1 MLVIG
6 TCARVITVT
15 QKKSIIWTYLLILLK
30 FKRKTGV
37 KQILHLQI
45 IKNGLRHINE
55 FVPNT
60 PFLYPSK
67 TSENRKVFW
76 FFQGVEKE
84 CIGNKWVKYTS
95 LLLHTLYLTH
105 FMPLVSFYSPWKR
118 QKTSSFLIFLGGIER
133 DQWHEMVWAGDLSHL
148 FYLSK

>member
-6 TCARVITVT
+6 TCARVITVV

-30 FKRKTGV
+30 FKWKTGV

-45 IKNGLRHINE
+45 IKNRLRHINE

-67 TSENRKVFW
+67 TSENRMTP
-76 FFQGVEKE
+76 
-84 CIGNKWVKYTS
+84 N
-95 LLLHTLYLTH
+95 
-105 FMPLVSFYSPWKR
+105 
-118 QKTSSFLIFLGGIER
+118 
-133 DQWHEMVWAGDLSHL
+133 
-148 FYLSK
+148 